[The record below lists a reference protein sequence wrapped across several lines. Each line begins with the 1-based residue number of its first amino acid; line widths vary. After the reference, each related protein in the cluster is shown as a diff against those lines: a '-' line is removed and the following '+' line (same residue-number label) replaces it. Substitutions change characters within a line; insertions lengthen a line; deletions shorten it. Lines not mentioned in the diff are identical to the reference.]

1 MSAKGKKATATKAS
15 KDPSPVAS
23 RRTPV
28 RSPIDDGTRTQ
39 LFHLSSSQ
47 RRRSGSPLL
56 TGLPEP
62 VPKRRKAKDPVL
74 SADTYVPDPNNLG
87 SRLEQAVDD
96 RRNQVVSARTAKEG
110 AKGPSAASVHTDK
123 ESDKG
128 SSSASAHT
136 AKESDKGSSSAG
148 EESAKGSSPAN
159 LASSGIYSEKSAKGG
174 EDKWGDLPDED
185 TSKEYDFHSLRYP
198 SLSTSSMLH

>member
-15 KDPSPVAS
+15 KDPSPVPVAS

-39 LFHLSSSQ
+39 LFPPSSSQ

-56 TGLPEP
+56 TGLAEP
-62 VPKRRKAKDPVL
+62 APKRRKAKEPVL
-74 SADTYVPDPNNLG
+74 SADTYVPDPNLG
-87 SRLEQAVDD
+87 SRIEQAMCDEL
-96 RRNQVVSARTAKEG
+96 NQVVSTRTAKEG
-110 AKGPSAASVHTDK
+110 AKGPGAASVHTDK

-136 AKESDKGSSSAG
+136 AKESDKGS
-148 EESAKGSSPAN
+148 
-159 LASSGIYSEKSAKGG
+159 I
-174 EDKWGDLPDED
+174 
-185 TSKEYDFHSLRYP
+185 
-198 SLSTSSMLH
+198 